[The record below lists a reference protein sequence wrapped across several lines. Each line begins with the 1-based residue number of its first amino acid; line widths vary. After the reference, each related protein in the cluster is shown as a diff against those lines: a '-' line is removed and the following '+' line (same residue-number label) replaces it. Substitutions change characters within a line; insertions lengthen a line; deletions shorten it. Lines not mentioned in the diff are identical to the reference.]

1 MYGTSAQNIKK
12 IHLCEILQ
20 EVITVTHLL
29 AHCSQL
35 VS

>member
-1 MYGTSAQNIKK
+1 MHICTKYKK
-12 IHLCEILQ
+12 IHLCKILQ